1 MDTILPVL
9 NTVLPVLL
17 ALALG
22 AFARKKKLVSP
33 EGAASFKRF
42 VSNFTLPAVV
52 FGAFY
57 NAKYDATIF
66 VFALVMLVCCSLG
79 LVLGR
84 VAVKLFRI
92 RQPLLP
98 FLTSGFEVGMM
109 GYALYTMLFGAEH
122 LTNMAIADLGQV
134 VFVFSIYI
142 SLLNAQNGMEKKET
156 LRAMVSSPAF
166 LAILGGLLVGITG
179 LGAAIAAS
187 PLGETLDS
195 ILSFLG
201 APTGY
206 VILFAIGYEI
216 SLSRSN
222 LKDAAIAAIIR
233 LVIMGALCLLAL
245 TLVNLFIDVDVYLTY
260 ALLLVFLL
268 PAPFVLPIYV
278 KDPAQSS
285 YASTCLSLYTLIS
298 VGLFAVLTLFARGT
312 V

>member
-1 MDTILPVL
+1 MDTVIPVL

-22 AFARKKKLVSP
+22 VFARKKKLISP
-33 EGAASFKRF
+33 EGASSFKRF
-42 VSNFTLPAVV
+42 VANFTLPAVV
-52 FGAFY
+52 FSAFY

-84 VAVKLFRI
+84 FAGKLLRI

-134 VFVFSIYI
+134 VFVFSVYI
-142 SLLNAQNGMEKKET
+142 SLLNAQNGMGKKET

-166 LAILGGLLVGITG
+166 LGIFGGFLVGITG
-179 LGAAIAAS
+179 LGAVIAAS
-187 PLGETLDS
+187 PLGGTLNS

-216 SLSRSN
+216 SLSRAN
-222 LKDAAIAAIIR
+222 LKDAAVAAVIR
-233 LVIMGALCLLAL
+233 LMIMGSLCLLAL
-245 TLVNLFIDVDVYLTY
+245 TLVNLFIEVDEYLKY

-285 YASTCLSLYTLIS
+285 YASTCLSLYTLLS
-298 VGLFAVLTLFARGT
+298 VGLFAVLAAYANIAG
-312 V
+312 

>member
-22 AFARKKKLVSP
+22 AFARKKNVISP
-33 EGAASFKRF
+33 EGAASFKLF

-57 NAKYDATIF
+57 NARYDVSIF
-66 VFALVMLVCCSLG
+66 VFALVMLLCCSLG
-79 LVLGR
+79 LVLGKLCVR
-84 VAVKLFRI
+84 LFRI

-142 SLLNAQNGMEKKET
+142 SLLNAQNGMGKKET
-156 LRAMVSSPAF
+156 IRAMVSSPAF
-166 LAILGGLLVGITG
+166 LAIFGGFVVGVTG
-179 LGAAIAAS
+179 LGALIAAS
-187 PLGETLDS
+187 PLGGTLTS
-195 ILSFLG
+195 VLNFLG

-216 SLSRSN
+216 QLSRSN
-222 LKDAAIAAIIR
+222 LKEAAVAAVIR
-233 LVIMGALCLLAL
+233 LVIMAGLCALAL
-245 TLVNLFIDVDVYLTY
+245 FLVGLFIEVDLYLRY
-260 ALLLVFLL
+260 ALLLVFIL

-285 YASTCLSLYTLIS
+285 YASTCLSLYTLLS

>member
-1 MDTILPVL
+1 MDTIIPVL
-9 NTVLPVLL
+9 NTILPVLL

-22 AFARKKKLVSP
+22 AFARKKKLISP
-33 EGAASFKRF
+33 EGASSFKRF
-42 VSNFTLPAVV
+42 VANFTLPAVV
-52 FGAFY
+52 FSAFY
-57 NAKYDATIF
+57 NAKYDVTIF
-66 VFALVMLVCCSLG
+66 VFALVMLICCSLG

-84 VAVKLFRI
+84 LANKLLRI

-134 VFVFSIYI
+134 VFVFSVYI
-142 SLLNAQNGMEKKET
+142 SLLNAQNGMGKKET

-166 LAILGGLLVGITG
+166 LGIFGGLLVGVTG
-179 LGAAIAAS
+179 LGAVIAS
-187 PLGETLDS
+187 SSLGGTLDS

-216 SLSRSN
+216 SLSRTN
-222 LKDAAIAAIIR
+222 LKDAAIAAVIR
-233 LVIMGALCLLAL
+233 LAIMGALCFLAL
-245 TLVNLFIDVDVYLTY
+245 TLVNLFIEVDMYLKY
-260 ALLLVFLL
+260 ALILVFLL

-285 YASTCLSLYTLIS
+285 YASTCLSLYTLLS
-298 VGLFAVLTLFARGT
+298 VVLFAVLTLFARG
-312 V
+312 VI